1 MGEPVLL
8 EAIRTPFARQG
19 GAFREERPDAL
30 LAHALR
36 GLVGRVGID
45 PEQIDDVINGTVT
58 QAGEQG
64 ANIGRL
70 GVMLAD
76 FPVTVPAV
84 ALNRMCGASQSHS
97 RP

>member
-36 GLVGRVGID
+36 GLVGRVGCR
-45 PEQIDDVINGTVT
+45 VIF
-58 QAGEQG
+58 AEG
-64 ANIGRL
+64 A
-70 GVMLAD
+70 A
-76 FPVTVPAV
+76 VTVERSADGFEHDGFFY
-84 ALNRMCGASQSHS
+84 R
-97 RP
+97 